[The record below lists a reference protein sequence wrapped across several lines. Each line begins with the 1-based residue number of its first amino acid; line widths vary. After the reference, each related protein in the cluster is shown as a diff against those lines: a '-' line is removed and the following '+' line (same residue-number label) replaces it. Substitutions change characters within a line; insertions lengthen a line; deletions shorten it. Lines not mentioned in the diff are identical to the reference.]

1 MKKWTSNELSTLKR
15 LTEAGKT
22 PSEIQKSL
30 PGRSENQIGR
40 RLWHLKRDGKVGNS
54 PRVVEPPK
62 EGHWRREA
70 EKAHRAL
77 QESQKRNTAVE
88 VLVDIARELAPVAYD
103 PPKFVIKARKRS
115 SGTPQSAVLMFSDTH
130 IGKIVTP
137 DQTLG
142 MGGYNFELFLR
153 RLNRM
158 EQSVHSIIED
168 HTTTEVPE
176 IVIPMLGDMLDG
188 NLAHAVEAGQ
198 QNTLFTQFY
207 NAGHAIA
214 QFFRNLSAIAPLR
227 IHTAVGNHTRWGNQH
242 KMPTENRFSNLDQFL
257 YAYIEALLR
266 GNLRIKFNLDKQPFA
281 LFDVQGHHFY
291 AGHGDT
297 MKGGDKAL
305 GVPNHAIG
313 RTLSTTAQSFA
324 LAGKQMPHYFLYGH
338 FHRPISLPHARGE
351 VIINGGFPGLD
362 GYALMSGF
370 NPSRPSQKM
379 FFVHPKFGKTASYDL
394 QLDRGDSVKHSYEL
408 PANFPAN

>member
-1 MKKWTSNELSTLKR
+1 MKKWT
-15 LTEAGKT
+15 TEEIKT
-22 PSEIQKSL
+22 MTKLRDQGMTPDQIAPSL
-30 PGRSENQIGR
+30 PGRTSEHVR
-40 RLWHLKRDGKVGNS
+40 KKLFHLK
-54 PRVVEPPK
+54 PK
-62 EGHWRREA
+62 SQTLVAPEDPKADHWRREA
-70 EKAHRAL
+70 ERAQRAL
-77 QESQKRNTAVE
+77 QDAHKANTAVE
-88 VLVDIARELAPVAYD
+88 VLVDIARELAPIAYA
-103 PPKFVIKARKRS
+103 PPKYIAPPRKKS
-115 SGTPQSAVLMFSDTH
+115 SGSPQSAVLLFSDTH
-130 IGKIVTP
+130 VGKFTAP

-142 MGGYNFELFLR
+142 MGNYNFEIFLR
-153 RLNRM
+153 RLARL
-158 EQSVHSIIED
+158 ERSVFSILAD

-207 NAGHAIA
+207 NTGHAIA
-214 QFFRNLSAIAPLR
+214 QFFRRLSTLAPLR
-227 IHTAVGNHTRWGNQH
+227 IYTAVGNHTRWGTQH
-242 KMPTENRFSNLDQFL
+242 KMPTENRYSNLDQFL

-266 GNLRIKFNLDKQPFA
+266 DVPRVKFHLDKQPFA
-281 LFDVQGHHFY
+281 LFEVQGYHML

-324 LAGKQMPHYFLYGH
+324 LAGKPMPNYFLYGH
-338 FHRPISLPHARGE
+338 FHRPITLPHASGD

-370 NPSRPSQKM
+370 NPSRPTQKL
-379 FFVHPKFGKTASYDL
+379 FFVHPKFGKAASYDL
-394 QLDRGDSVKHSYEL
+394 QLDLGDKQPHDYVL
-408 PANFPAN
+408 PLDFAAR